1 MPIIICRICGIDAQ
15 VARSSRETCGRKECS
30 YALRSQRK
38 AETLVKT
45 EGVQKDCETC
55 FKPFV
60 DVTRRQ
66 TSKNCPICIK
76 SNMVSTRRATGG
88 YIQDEAQRLAKSAS
102 MKKRYEDGWDP
113 NTAEHREKLSKLMK
127 ERWSSGKM
135 RNKTHWTQTEEGRA
149 RVSNLRRGK
158 KMGDESRMKMSL
170 SAAKRVREGRLRNHR
185 GRGGF
190 REDLG
195 FYVRS
200 TWEANFARILKLQG
214 KDFEYESESFT
225 LSDGTTYT
233 PDFKVDG
240 IFYEIKGYMTDS
252 ARRKLDLFRH
262 EHPAEIVQ
270 MIGAPE
276 YNELYITYA
285 NLINWETT

>member
-1 MPIIICRICGIDAQ
+1 MPIIICRICGIEAQ

-38 AETLVKT
+38 AETLVKA
-45 EGVQKDCETC
+45 EGVQKNCETC
-55 FKPFV
+55 FETFV

-66 TSKNCPICIK
+66 TSRNCPTCVK
-76 SNMVSTRRATGG
+76 SNMVKLRRERGS
-88 YIQDEAQRLAKSAS
+88 YIQNEAQRLKKSES
-102 MKKRYEDGWDP
+102 MKRRYESGWDP
-113 NTAEHREKLSKLMK
+113 NTPEHRDKLSRSMK

-149 RVSNLRRGK
+149 RVSKLHRGK
-158 KMGDESRMKMSL
+158 KIGEASRIKMSL
-170 SAAKRVREGRLRNHR
+170 SAAKRAREGRLRNHR
-185 GRGGF
+185 GRGGV

-214 KDFEYESESFT
+214 KDFEYESESFL
-225 LSDGTTYT
+225 LSNGTTYT

-240 IFYEIKGYMTDS
+240 IFYEIKGYMTEVT
-252 ARRKLDLFRH
+252 RRKLDLFRY
-262 EHPAEIVQ
+262 EYPAEIVQ